1 MAKKINIGAVLG
13 IEGEKEYRQAISGI
27 NSTVKTLK
35 SEMKLLS
42 AEFGE
47 NQNSVEALN
56 AKDKVLNKQLEAQK
70 DKVEVLKRA
79 LENAKNI
86 YGENDTKVDQWQQS
100 LNDAQAEL
108 YKLTDEVKKNQRYLA
123 EAKDS
128 TTGCAKSIDN
138 YGKEVTE
145 AKENTEIFG
154 EVLKANLASE
164 AIVNGVKALASG
176 IKEVSSS
183 MVGTVK
189 DTAAYADDILT
200 MANNTGI
207 ATDTLQELKYMQELT
222 DVSLEAIT
230 KSMQKNI
237 RSMSD
242 AAEGSANYAKAYEQL
257 GVSVVDSN
265 GALRDSE
272 TVFWEC
278 IDALGKITNETQRD
292 AIAMDIFGKSAQ
304 ELNSII
310 KIGSAGVEEF
320 AEEAHN
326 VGAVLSDDTLEM
338 LGATDD
344 AFQRFDQTVEIV
356 KRNFGV
362 ALAPS
367 IERATTKISNAFNDM
382 NNEIYDIAEGGIE
395 LFTDGL
401 IWIMDNG
408 EEIISVL
415 GGIGAGMAVYK
426 SADGIGKLVSGLK
439 SVGTS
444 AEGAQSLVTRMGTAI
459 ANHPWETAAIAIGVV
474 TTAVIGI
481 AMACKDTESETAKLL
496 SECEELNEATDE
508 TISNYE
514 NAKKARED
522 SLSAAESEAGKI
534 QILADKLYD
543 LAESEN
549 LSNDEKKEMKTL
561 VDQINKLYPGLNL
574 AIDENTGALNRS
586 RAEMDATVETLKDA
600 LMLEAAEESLV
611 EIARDLFDTQMSLTE
626 ASEKQAEA
634 YEVLKTQVEEAGYS
648 MQEFEDFHIR
658 YSARLPRTLQKARD
672 AYDEATEAVNK
683 LTNQEAKC
691 NEEYDKI
698 NDIINQNTSKLDQNT
713 DSVEGN
719 TKVLVEWKGVTKE
732 VSAEAAADFYE
743 VTAAYE
749 EMNTK
754 AEESIHSQIGLFDEW
769 DSKIE
774 ETSKDILS
782 NLDSQI
788 SGMQNW
794 ATNIQKCAE
803 RGINEGLLKELSDMG
818 PSAAGY
824 FDILAKMTDKEIAEL
839 NAKYESKLTWE
850 KNVSKELADI
860 STGMTTEFNKMKGK
874 ITTETTGI
882 GSAIVAGLQQGIG
895 SKKNSFISG
904 LTELAESAIQTFKKK
919 LKINSPSKVFEEMGE
934 FSGEGYLIGTQ
945 KSFAKVNSYL
955 GDAVDTD
962 VISSIGNSTY
972 SIQSVNANDNQGY
985 TVSTITDALVMAL
998 QTVNWKVDFEKETMG
1013 RIVSDTIME
1022 AYN

>member
-164 AIVNGVKALASG
+164 AIVNGVKDLASG

-222 DVSLEAIT
+222 DVSLETIT

-310 KIGSAGVEEF
+310 KIGSAGVEQF

-344 AFQRFDQTVEIV
+344 AFQRFDQTIEIV

-367 IERATTKISNAFNDM
+367 IERATIKISNAFNDM
-382 NNEIYDIAEGGIE
+382 DNEIYDIAEGGIE
-395 LFTDGL
+395 LLTDGL
-401 IWIMDNG
+401 VWIMDNG

-426 SADGIGKLVSGLK
+426 SADGISKLVSGIK
-439 SVGTS
+439 SIGTS
-444 AEGAQSLVTRMGTAI
+444 AEGAQSLVSKMGTAI
-459 ANHPWETAAIAIGVV
+459 ATHPWETAAIAIGVV

-481 AMACKDTESETAKLL
+481 AMACKDTESETAKLI
-496 SECEELNEATDE
+496 SECEELNEAADE
-508 TISNYE
+508 SISNYE
-514 NAKKARED
+514 NAKKARQD
-522 SLSAAESEAGKI
+522 SLSSAESEAGKI
-534 QILADKLYD
+534 QILTDKLYD

-549 LSNDEKKEMKTL
+549 LSNDEKREMKTL

-586 RAEMDATVETLKDA
+586 RAQMDATVESLKNA

-611 EIARDLFDTQMSLTE
+611 EVARDLFDTQMRLAE
-626 ASEKQAEA
+626 ASEIQAKMYEVLRVEAEKAGSTMAEYDGLFGYTYDRMPTKLREAREA
-634 YEVLKTQVEEAGYS
+634 YEEV
-648 MQEFEDFHIR
+648 
-658 YSARLPRTLQKARD
+658 
-672 AYDEATEAVNK
+672 TEAVNK
-683 LTNQEAKC
+683 LANQEAEC
-691 NEEYDKI
+691 NEEYEKI
-698 NDIINQNTSKLDQNT
+698 NDIINQNTTKLDQNT
-713 DSVEGN
+713 GAVDGN
-719 TKVLVEWKGVTKE
+719 AKILVEWKGITKG

-743 VTAAYE
+743 VTAAYD
-749 EMNTK
+749 EMNIK

-774 ETSKDILS
+774 ETSKDILD

-788 SGMQNW
+788 SGMENW

-824 FDILAKMTDKEIAEL
+824 FDVLAKMTDTEIAEL

-860 STGMTTEFNKMKGK
+860 STGMTTKFNKMEGVVYN
-874 ITTETTGI
+874 ETTGI
-882 GSAIVAGLQQGIG
+882 GAAIVNGLKKGININATG
-895 SKKNSFISG
+895 FVSKV
-904 LTELAESAIQTFKKK
+904 EDLAESAIQTFKKK

-972 SIQSVNANDNQGY
+972 SIQSINANDNQGY
-985 TVSTITDALVMAL
+985 AVSAITDALVMAL